1 MDMWQIVSATAAAV
15 VLFLYFKRRSSRLSR
30 EE

>member
-1 MDMWQIVSATAAAV
+1 MDMWQIMTGLGAAL